1 MKIFKNSY
9 ITLILISV
17 LFYNFSFSK
26 ESYLIKKTTKDSIPL
41 EDQSDQNNLPPE
53 VNKNKSNKKEENN
66 IKNQNLTIKEK
77 QDTVNKNGKYSLKV
91 NDNKFRIIYK
101 PNQINL
107 GQEDII
113 KVIEISRDLN
123 RENILTIKSYASKK
137 KNQGSS
143 EARRV
148 SLSRALEIR
157 SLFIENEFPA
167 TNILIRALGTE
178 KNNEGFTDVVIVEVN

>member
-137 KNQGSS
+137 KKP
-143 EARRV
+143 R
-148 SLSRALEIR
+148 
-157 SLFIENEFPA
+157 
-167 TNILIRALGTE
+167 
-178 KNNEGFTDVVIVEVN
+178 K